1 MKVKFKY
8 GIGSFAGTL
17 EAATFY
23 ETPNGG
29 ASFMRKWV
37 MPKITDNNIELGSI
51 SKNLSRIWKECSTA
65 YKADMLTYCD
75 LYRAH
80 FKDLNDEFQ
89 GYIGSYAMF
98 VKMFYAFADANG
110 EAVDLKSLSYGDLAT
125 LFPEILSVAASTD
138 YGFIPPVPGAEL
150 LTENM

>member
-37 MPKITDNNIELGSI
+37 MPKITDNNIELGSV
-51 SKNLSRIWKECSTA
+51 SKNLAKIWKECSA
-65 YKADMLTYCD
+65 DYKADMLTYCD
-75 LYRAH
+75 LHRAY
-80 FKDLNDEFQ
+80 FKDLNNEFQ
-89 GYIGSYAMF
+89 GYIGTYAMF
-98 VKMFYAFADANG
+98 VKMFYAFEAANG
-110 EAVDLKSLSYGDLAT
+110 GSVDLKSLSYGDIDT
-125 LFPEILSVAASTD
+125 LFPEIVSVAAAAD
-138 YGFIPPVPGAEL
+138 AGFIPNVPGAEL

>member
-17 EAATFY
+17 EDATFY

-37 MPKITDNNIELGSI
+37 MPKITDNNMELGSI
-51 SKNLSRIWKECSTA
+51 SKNLSKIWKSCSEA
-65 YKADMLTYCD
+65 YKADMQTYCE

-98 VKMFYAFADANG
+98 VKMFYAFADASG
-110 EAVDLKSLSYGDLAT
+110 EAVDLKSLSFGDLAT
-125 LFPEILSVAASTD
+125 LFPEITSIAASAEQR
-138 YGFIPPVPGAEL
+138 FIPPVPGAEL